1 MAPKRSRSLA
11 NPAVNETVYFE
22 VIRNWMRKESIQARL
37 GPHLVAEG
45 GTIQPSMMI
54 QAAGLL
60 QGFIEAGC
68 KNGVVFPSRMET
80 AVKR

>member
-1 MAPKRSRSLA
+1 MSPKRARSLA
-11 NPAVNETVYFE
+11 NPALNETVYYE
-22 VIRNWMRKESIQARL
+22 VIRNWMRKESIHARL

-54 QAAGLL
+54 RAAGLL

-68 KNGVVFPSRMET
+68 KNGVVFPSRLEA